1 MKYDLVI
8 AGGGTAGCA
17 CAYISGKLGLKTL
30 LIEKN
35 SFLGGTMT
43 SALVTPAMKTSEN
56 NINTDFFNDLM
67 NNLHEIGGQITYADG
82 NKGWF
87 NPELLKITLDK
98 MMISANVE
106 VLFNTKISD
115 IITESCTSTNDKGK
129 LDTNSAQTNKY
140 LTKIKKIKLSNYND
154 TICDDNISHK
164 QNKLLEYIETRYLV
178 DGTGNAK
185 IFEKLNCEFLNK
197 IEKEKNSDKNIFQPM
212 NLRFIMSGI
221 NLKEFSKWI
230 TELDTDRNVTTSYI
244 IEGQTHL
251 STAYTWDSNKD
262 WALRPVFKAG
272 IEEGLITEEDS
283 NYFQVFTI
291 PQMHSSLAFNCP
303 RLISDTDIN
312 PEDTIQTSKL
322 LMSARASIQRLSVFL
337 RKYFKGFE
345 HAYISSIANEL
356 GIRVSNRIKGKYV
369 YTIDDL
375 KSGKKFKN
383 PCLVS
388 NYPVDIH
395 SKEKNKSTLEHQ
407 MQEYSLPIESLQS
420 CNYENLFAI
429 GRCISADFE
438 AQGALRIIPSCFSMG
453 EGLAKYLAQQG
464 D

>member
-1 MKYDLVI
+1 MKYDVVI

-17 CAYISGKLGLKTL
+17 FAYTAGKLGLRTL
-30 LIEKN
+30 LVEKN

-43 SALVTPAMKTSEN
+43 SALVTPAMKTSDN
-56 NINTDFFNDLM
+56 NINTEFFNDLM

-82 NKGWF
+82 NRGWF

-98 MMISANVE
+98 MMVSANVE
-106 VLFNTKISD
+106 VLFNTKIAE
-115 IITESCTSTNDKGK
+115 IITEPFTKVENNNELNANSTQNFKH
-129 LDTNSAQTNKY
+129 
-140 LTKIKKIKLSNYND
+140 IKKIKLSNYND
-154 TICDDNISHK
+154 TICSDNIRIYQDILS
-164 QNKLLEYIETRYLV
+164 EYIETKYLV
-178 DGTGNAK
+178 DGTGDAK
-185 IFEKLNCEFLNK
+185 IFEKLNCDFLNK
-197 IEKEKNSDKNIFQPM
+197 IEKEKNSEKNIFQPV

-230 TELDTDRNVTTSYI
+230 TDLDKDRSVTTSYI

-303 RLISDTDIN
+303 RLISDIDIN

-356 GIRVSNRIKGKYV
+356 GVRVSNRIKGKYV

>member
-1 MKYDLVI
+1 MKYDVVI

-17 CAYISGKLGLKTL
+17 FAYTAGKLGLKTL
-30 LIEKN
+30 LVEKN

-43 SALVTPAMKTSEN
+43 SALVTPAMKTSDN
-56 NINTDFFNDLM
+56 NINTEFFNDLM

-82 NKGWF
+82 NRGWF

-98 MMISANVE
+98 MMVSANVE
-106 VLFNTKISD
+106 VLFNTKIAE
-115 IITESCTSTNDKGK
+115 IITEPFTKVENNNELNANSTQNFKH
-129 LDTNSAQTNKY
+129 
-140 LTKIKKIKLSNYND
+140 IKKIKLSNYND
-154 TICDDNISHK
+154 TICSDNIRPYQDILS
-164 QNKLLEYIETRYLV
+164 EYIETKYLV
-178 DGTGNAK
+178 DGTGDAK
-185 IFEKLNCEFLNK
+185 IFEKLNCDFLNK
-197 IEKEKNSDKNIFQPM
+197 IEKEKNSEKNIFQPV

-230 TELDTDRNVTTSYI
+230 TDLDKDRSVTTSYI

-303 RLISDTDIN
+303 RLISDTDID
-312 PEDTIQTSKL
+312 PENTIQTSKL
-322 LMSARASIQRLSVFL
+322 LMDARTSIYRLSVFL

-356 GIRVSNRIKGKYV
+356 GVRVSNRIKGKYV

>member
-1 MKYDLVI
+1 MKYDVVI

-17 CAYISGKLGLKTL
+17 FAYTAGKLGLKTL
-30 LIEKN
+30 LVEKN

-43 SALVTPAMKTSEN
+43 SALVTPAMKTSDN
-56 NINTDFFNDLM
+56 NINTEFFNDLM

-82 NKGWF
+82 NRGWF

-98 MMISANVE
+98 MMLSANVD
-106 VLFNTKISD
+106 VLFNTKIAE
-115 IITESCTSTNDKGK
+115 IITEPCPKVENNNELNANSTQNFRH
-129 LDTNSAQTNKY
+129 
-140 LTKIKKIKLSNYND
+140 IKEIKLSNYND
-154 TICDDNISHK
+154 TICSDNIRTYQDILS
-164 QNKLLEYIETRYLV
+164 EYIETKYLV
-178 DGTGNAK
+178 DGTGDAK
-185 IFEKLNCEFLNK
+185 IFEKLNCDFLNK
-197 IEKEKNSDKNIFQPM
+197 IEKEKNSEKNIFQPV

-230 TELDTDRNVTTSYI
+230 TDLDKDRSVTTSYI

-303 RLISDTDIN
+303 RLISDTDID
-312 PEDTIQTSKL
+312 PENTIQTSKL
-322 LMSARASIQRLSVFL
+322 LMDARASIYRLSVFL

-356 GIRVSNRIKGKYV
+356 GVRVSNRIKGKYV

>member
-1 MKYDLVI
+1 MKYDVVI

-17 CAYISGKLGLKTL
+17 FAYTAGKLGLKTL
-30 LIEKN
+30 LVEKN

-43 SALVTPAMKTSEN
+43 SALVTPAMKTSDN
-56 NINTDFFNDLM
+56 NINTEFFNDLM

-106 VLFNTKISD
+106 VLFNTKIAE
-115 IITESCTSTNDKGK
+115 IITEPFTKVENNNELNANSTQNFKH
-129 LDTNSAQTNKY
+129 
-140 LTKIKKIKLSNYND
+140 IKKIKLSNYND
-154 TICDDNISHK
+154 TICNDNIRTY
-164 QNKLLEYIETRYLV
+164 QNRLSEYIETKYLV

-185 IFEKLNCEFLNK
+185 IFEKLNCDFLNK
-197 IEKEKNSDKNIFQPM
+197 IEKEKNSEKNIFQPV

-230 TELDTDRNVTTSYI
+230 TDLDKDRSVTTSYI

-303 RLISDTDIN
+303 RLISDTDID
-312 PEDTIQTSKL
+312 PENTIQTSNL
-322 LMSARASIQRLSVFL
+322 LMNARASIYRLSVFL
-337 RKYFKGFE
+337 RKHFKGFE

-356 GIRVSNRIKGKYV
+356 GVRVSNRIKGKYV

-383 PCLVS
+383 PCLMS

>member
-1 MKYDLVI
+1 MKYDVVI

-17 CAYISGKLGLKTL
+17 FAYTAGKLGLKTL
-30 LIEKN
+30 LVEKN

-43 SALVTPAMKTSEN
+43 SALVTPAMKTSDN
-56 NINTDFFNDLM
+56 NINTEFFNDLM

-98 MMISANVE
+98 MMVSANVE
-106 VLFNTKISD
+106 VLFNTKIAE
-115 IITESCTSTNDKGK
+115 IITEPF
-129 LDTNSAQTNKY
+129 
-140 LTKIKKIKLSNYND
+140 TKVENNNELNANYTQNFKHIKKIKLSNCND
-154 TICDDNISHK
+154 TICSDNIQTCQDVLS
-164 QNKLLEYIETRYLV
+164 EYIETKYLV
-178 DGTGNAK
+178 DGTGDAK
-185 IFEKLNCEFLNK
+185 IFEKLNCDFLNK
-197 IEKEKNSDKNIFQPM
+197 IEKEKNSEKNIFQPV

-230 TELDTDRNVTTSYI
+230 TDLDKDRSVTTSYI

-303 RLISDTDIN
+303 RLISDTDID
-312 PEDTIQTSKL
+312 PENTIQTSKL
-322 LMSARASIQRLSVFL
+322 LMDARASIYRLSVFL

-407 MQEYSLPIESLQS
+407 MQEYSLPIEALQS

>member
-1 MKYDLVI
+1 MKYDVVI

-17 CAYISGKLGLKTL
+17 FAYTAGKLGLKTL
-30 LIEKN
+30 LVEKN

-43 SALVTPAMKTSEN
+43 SALVTPAMKTSDN

-82 NKGWF
+82 NRGWF
-87 NPELLKITLDK
+87 NPELLKLTLDK
-98 MMISANVE
+98 MMISANVD
-106 VLFNTKISD
+106 VLFNTKIAE
-115 IITESCTSTNDKGK
+115 IITEPFTKEENNNELNANSTQNFKH
-129 LDTNSAQTNKY
+129 
-140 LTKIKKIKLSNYND
+140 IKMIKLSNYND
-154 TICDDNISHK
+154 TICSDNISIR
-164 QNKLLEYIETRYLV
+164 QDKLSEYIETKYLV

-185 IFEKLNCEFLNK
+185 IFEKLNCDFLNK
-197 IEKEKNSDKNIFQPM
+197 IEKEKNSEKNIFQPV

-230 TELDTDRNVTTSYI
+230 TDLDKDRSVTTSYI

-251 STAYTWDSNKD
+251 STAYTWDSNND

-303 RLISDTDIN
+303 RLISDTDID
-312 PEDTIQTSKL
+312 PENTIQTSKL
-322 LMSARASIQRLSVFL
+322 LMDARASIYRLSVFL

-356 GIRVSNRIKGKYV
+356 GVRVSNRIKGKYV